1 MQNFLISLFLVGS
14 FAAFGQNLNTNST
27 ASVNENT
34 SSSEEEFVYRGP
46 ISDNTKEGQVQFV
59 LDLLDLAGYVVD
71 KIVVYQNLPN
81 HARVFRVRY
90 NDDTQGGFIFVRWD
104 KKKKENFIDNKRI
117 DAGMYYNLKAAKEIM
132 REQTNKDY
140 FLVEDAALQAADQEK
155 ISPED
160 LEGLRQ
166 QYDLDQEEKKLR
178 ELEKANKSRKKKRK
192 NLP

>member
-1 MQNFLISLFLVGS
+1 MQNFLISLFLIGS

>member
-14 FAAFGQNLNTNST
+14 YAAFGQNLNTNST

>member
-46 ISDNTKEGQVQFV
+46 ISDKTKEGQVQFV

>member
-1 MQNFLISLFLVGS
+1 MRNFLISLFLVGS

-27 ASVNENT
+27 ASVNENK

-178 ELEKANKSRKKKRK
+178 EMEKANKSRKKKRK